1 MSLEKKQWMLKL
13 QLEIIWWIVTA
24 IITFLLVSPIINN
37 MLDYQFLYSNIIFII
52 IFITYTRYFFLLK
65 HTFLARAQILKFVL
79 IFASI
84 PLVFKLV
91 EFIFAYQD
99 FLDTEGLNT
108 FDAYFR
114 EGLDIKARERLLAYM
129 SREFLFFGV
138 GSVIAAV
145 ILPFRLLISFWRV
158 YNKSKKV

>member
-13 QLEIIWWIVTA
+13 QLEIIWWIVTVIA
-24 IITFLLVSPIINN
+24 TFLLVYPIMNN
-37 MLDYQFLYSNIIFII
+37 MVDYQFLYANIIFILV
-52 IFITYTRYFFLLK
+52 FITYSRYLFLLK
-65 HTFLARAQILKFVL
+65 HTFLAYAQVVKFIL

-91 EFIFAYQD
+91 EYIFAYQD
-99 FLDTEGLNT
+99 FLETEGLNS

-114 EGLDIKARERLLAYM
+114 KGISIETRDRLLAYM
-129 SREFLFFGV
+129 SREYLFFGV

-145 ILPFRLLISFWRV
+145 VLPFRLLISFWRV